1 MSRPALAL
9 VVLLTWGCESASASA
24 SGSASAANHPASGA
38 TSAAAQLDK
47 LRVLEHRRSAAE
59 IGESLLSHRDHD
71 VRRAVAR
78 TLARIAAPRAN
89 AKLLDTLVA
98 INDELQVPTP
108 AGFGIDRDRFFEVR
122 HTMAEQA
129 LASGSPGNNP
139 RVPEAEEIVRLYEAL
154 W

>member
-9 VVLLTWGCESASASA
+9 VVLLTWGCESASDSA

-78 TLARIAAPRAN
+78 TLARIADPRAN
-89 AKLLDTLVA
+89 AKLLRLLHDEDPTVVA
-98 INDELQVPTP
+98 WSAYGLGLTC
-108 AGFGIDRDRFFEVR
+108 
-122 HTMAEQA
+122 
-129 LASGSPGNNP
+129 SGDATQRILGRNN
-139 RVPEAEEIVRLYEAL
+139 I
-154 W
+154 